1 MTKAEKEL
9 KTLTILAKQTT
20 DRENTRLY
28 ISDMVSPYIRKRIAK
43 MIRKEVEL
51 LIMDKELGVITEE
64 QLEEEASILR
74 LVYKSL

>member
-9 KTLTILAKQTT
+9 KTLTILAKQIT

-51 LIMDKELGVITEE
+51 LIMDKELEVITEE